1 MAELPNSIQVTAL
14 SKSFAEVRAIEDLSF
29 QVEPGEI
36 FGLVGP
42 DGAGKTTTL
51 RVLAG
56 VLKADRGSVIVGGHD
71 VASDPRM
78 LKRDISYM
86 PQRFGLYEDLTVDEN
101 IRFCADLFG
110 VPRKLRQDRAARLL
124 AACDMSEFRGR
135 LAGRLSG
142 GMKQKLGLVCALIH
156 APRVLLLDEPTT
168 GVDPVSRREFWNM
181 LYVLVSEGVAVLS
194 STAYLDEAERC
205 HRVALLYRGRMLMCD
220 SPKGLRDAV
229 KGSVVSILSNQ
240 ARQMQELLA
249 GDARFAQSVLVGNA
263 LHVFVDD
270 AMVRI
275 PQLESSLRA
284 GGVGYEEIAQ
294 VAPTIE
300 DLFVHAVTA
309 EAGHRH

>member
-1 MAELPNSIQVTAL
+1 
-14 SKSFAEVRAIEDLSF
+14 
-29 QVEPGEI
+29 
-36 FGLVGP
+36 
-42 DGAGKTTTL
+42 
-51 RVLAG
+51 
-56 VLKADRGSVIVGGHD
+56 
-71 VASDPRM
+71 
-78 LKRDISYM
+78 
-86 PQRFGLYEDLTVDEN
+86 
-101 IRFCADLFG
+101 
-110 VPRKLRQDRAARLL
+110 
-124 AACDMSEFRGR
+124 
-135 LAGRLSG
+135 
-142 GMKQKLGLVCALIH
+142 
-156 APRVLLLDEPTT
+156 
-168 GVDPVSRREFWNM
+168 
-181 LYVLVSEGVAVLS
+181 VLS

-249 GDARFAQSVLVGNA
+249 GDARFAQSVLVGTA

>member
-1 MAELPNSIQVTAL
+1 MTELSNSIQVMGL
-14 SKSFAEVRAIEDLSF
+14 SKSFADQPAIEDLSF

-51 RVLAG
+51 RILAG

-71 VASDPRM
+71 VASDPQT

-110 VPRKLRQDRAARLL
+110 VRRKLRQDRATRLL
-124 AACDMSEFRGR
+124 AACEMSEFRGR
-135 LAGRLSG
+135 LAGKLSG

-181 LYVLVSEGVAVLS
+181 LYALVSEGVAVLS

-229 KGSVVSILSNQ
+229 KGSVISIISNQ
-240 ARQMQELLA
+240 ARQVQELIT
-249 GDARFAQSVLVGNA
+249 GDDRFAHSVLVGNA

-270 AMVRI
+270 AGVRI
-275 PQLESSLRA
+275 PELESSLSA
-284 GGVGYEEIAQ
+284 GGISYEEIAQ

-300 DLFVHAVTA
+300 DLFVHAVTS
-309 EAGHRH
+309 EVGH

>member
-110 VPRKLRQDRAARLL
+110 VPRKLRRAVGRAIVYYQHLTFDASPRQKAARL
-124 AACDMSEFRGR
+124 A
-135 LAGRLSG
+135 
-142 GMKQKLGLVCALIH
+142 H
-156 APRVLLLDEPTT
+156 A
-168 GVDPVSRREFWNM
+168 
-181 LYVLVSEGVAVLS
+181 
-194 STAYLDEAERC
+194 RC
-205 HRVALLYRGRMLMCD
+205 HGF
-220 SPKGLRDAV
+220 GL
-229 KGSVVSILSNQ
+229 I
-240 ARQMQELLA
+240 
-249 GDARFAQSVLVGNA
+249 
-263 LHVFVDD
+263 
-270 AMVRI
+270 
-275 PQLESSLRA
+275 
-284 GGVGYEEIAQ
+284 
-294 VAPTIE
+294 
-300 DLFVHAVTA
+300 
-309 EAGHRH
+309 EAGHQNRQFHELLVLRHRIVCGRGIHNWLLLTWPHPTKIQRLRLRPSRKGAVDHIFAVDRGICPGSRAATSS